1 MKKIKKMLK
10 KISTAIIVSFLAMPT
25 AFGRTVALYGIPP
38 AKPVKR
44 VDPPKKTGITL
55 VIIIPI
61 IFVYG
66 ITVYLLNSKSS
77 KERKARIA
85 IFATLVVVVFCIG
98 IYRYYMD
105 PSFKDTIF
113 MFFRK
118 FF

>member
-1 MKKIKKMLK
+1 MKKIKSILK
-10 KISTAIIVSFLAMPT
+10 KISATIIVSFLAMPT
-25 AFGRTVALYGIPP
+25 AFGKTVALYGIPP
-38 AKPVKR
+38 AKPIIKKE
-44 VDPPKKTGITL
+44 PPQKVNFPMI
-55 VIIIPI
+55 IIIPI
-61 IFVYG
+61 IFIYG

-98 IYRYYMD
+98 LIRYYMD

-118 FF
+118 NF

>member
-1 MKKIKKMLK
+1 MKKIKSILK
-10 KISTAIIVSFLAMPT
+10 KISTAIIVSFLAMQT
-25 AFGRTVALYGIPP
+25 AFGRTVELYGIQPQ
-38 AKPVKR
+38 KLVKR
-44 VDPPKKTGITL
+44 VDQTKKTGFPL

-77 KERKARIA
+77 KERKTRIA

-98 IYRYYMD
+98 LYRYYMD